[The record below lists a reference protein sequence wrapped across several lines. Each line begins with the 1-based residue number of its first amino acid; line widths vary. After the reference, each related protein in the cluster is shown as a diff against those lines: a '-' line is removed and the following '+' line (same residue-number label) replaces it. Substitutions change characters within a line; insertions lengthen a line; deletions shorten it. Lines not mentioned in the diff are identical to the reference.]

1 MQRWIS
7 RIDSLSGAV
16 GWLLAW
22 LTVLMI
28 LVGAF
33 NAVGRY
39 AGRFVGMNLSS
50 NAYLEFQ
57 WYLFSAIFLLGASYA
72 LSSGAHVRVDVLY
85 ARFSAR
91 TRAWVD
97 LLGGLVF
104 LIPFTAFSMW
114 LTWGPV
120 ARSWQIRESSPDPGG
135 LARYPIKALILVGF
149 LLLLLQG
156 LAEIAKAWI
165 VLRSPRGADPA
176 DPSIEETSLLG
187 ENEVP
192 HAG

>member
-1 MQRWIS
+1 MQRWIG
-7 RIDSLSGAV
+7 RVDSWSGAV
-16 GWLLAW
+16 GRILGW
-22 LTVLMI
+22 LTVAMI
-28 LVGAF
+28 MVGAF

-50 NAYLEFQ
+50 NAYLELQ

-72 LSSGAHVRVDVLY
+72 LSTGAHVRVDVLY
-85 ARFSAR
+85 SRFSER
-91 TRAWVD
+91 TRAWID

-104 LIPFTAFSMW
+104 LVPFTAFSLW

-120 ARSWQIRESSPDPGG
+120 RRSWAIKEASPDPGG

-149 LLLLLQG
+149 LFLLIQG
-156 LAEIAKAWI
+156 LCEIAKAWS
-165 VLRSPRGADPA
+165 VLRSPK
-176 DPSIEETSLLG
+176 
-187 ENEVP
+187 ENGSNDVEVDSEVT